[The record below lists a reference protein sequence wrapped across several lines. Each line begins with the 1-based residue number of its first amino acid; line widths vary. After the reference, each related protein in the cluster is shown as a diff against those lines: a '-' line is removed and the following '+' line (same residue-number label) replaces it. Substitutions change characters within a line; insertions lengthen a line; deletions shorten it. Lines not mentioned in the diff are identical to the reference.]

1 MNKCKEFKKI
11 NRAVS
16 KAIDVPLMDV
26 KNIANM
32 VMDYYPTP
40 YYVCC
45 LDSRVHDESEDACSA
60 ILTKIYFLVSNE
72 EEAWKLYN
80 KYCDEHS
87 ETINSALPW
96 GSFTRSRLDQDEF
109 IDCLFFVS
117 HPKYYLAK
125 KEKIITVNVAVQEYM
140 EEYAEELEEDE
151 EEYEEEDVW
160 FDVSVYKYK
169 NNQHKIIPY

>member
-1 MNKCKEFKKI
+1 MNKYKEFKKL

-16 KAIDVPLMDV
+16 DAIDVPLMDV

-45 LDSRVHDESEDACSA
+45 LDFFYDDIEDGETM
-60 ILTKIYFLVSNE
+60 ITFKMYFLVSSE

-80 KYCDEHS
+80 KYCDEYT
-87 ETINSALPW
+87 ETINSALP
-96 GSFTRSRLDQDEF
+96 SSTIRRLTQDEF
-109 IDCLFFVS
+109 IGFLHFMS

-125 KEKIITVNVAVQEYM
+125 KEKIISVNVAVR
-140 EEYAEELEEDE
+140 EYADWDEVDGEYDEEL
-151 EEYEEEDVW
+151 W
-160 FDVSVYKYK
+160 FDVPVYKYK
-169 NNQHKIIPY
+169 NNEHKIIPF

>member
-1 MNKCKEFKKI
+1 MNKCKEFKKL
-11 NRAVS
+11 NRVVS
-16 KAIDVPLMDV
+16 DAIDVPLMDV

-45 LDSRVHDESEDACSA
+45 LDSHVYDESEDALSP

-87 ETINSALPW
+87 EIINSALPW
-96 GSFTRSRLDQDEF
+96 SSFTRLDQDEF
-109 IDCLFFVS
+109 IDCLLFIS

-125 KEKIITVNVAVQEYM
+125 KEKIITVNVAVQDYV
-140 EEYAEELEEDE
+140 ELEEDDG
-151 EEYEEEDVW
+151 EYNEDGW

-169 NNQHKIIPY
+169 NKNNEHKIIPF

>member
-1 MNKCKEFKKI
+1 MNKYKEFKKL

-16 KAIDVPLMDV
+16 DAIDVPFMDV

-45 LDSRVHDESEDACSA
+45 LDYVSDDENPDALSA
-60 ILTKIYFLVSNE
+60 VLTKIYFLVSSE

-87 ETINSALPW
+87 EIINSALPW
-96 GSFTRSRLDQDEF
+96 SSFTRLDQDEF
-109 IDCLFFVS
+109 INCLFIS
-117 HPKYYLAK
+117 YPRYYVAK
-125 KEKIITVNVAVQEYM
+125 KEKIISVNVAVQEYADWD
-140 EEYAEELEEDE
+140 EVDGEYDDEL
-151 EEYEEEDVW
+151 W
-160 FDVSVYKYK
+160 FDVPVYKYK
-169 NNQHKIIPY
+169 NNEHKIIPF

>member
-1 MNKCKEFKKI
+1 MNNYKEFKKL

-16 KAIDVPLMDV
+16 DAIDVPLMDV

-40 YYVCC
+40 YYVRC
-45 LDSRVHDESEDACSA
+45 LDYTIYDDDNKDAESG
-60 ILTKIYFLVSNE
+60 IIIKIYFLVSNG

-80 KYCDEHS
+80 EYFDEHT

-96 GSFTRSRLDQDEF
+96 STITRLTQDEF
-109 IDCLFFVS
+109 IDNFYFVSS

-125 KEKIITVNVAVQEYM
+125 KEKIISVNVAVQDYADWDEVDGEYDD
-140 EEYAEELEEDE
+140 EL
-151 EEYEEEDVW
+151 W
-160 FDVSVYKYK
+160 FDVPVYKYK
-169 NNQHKIIPY
+169 NNEHKIIPF